1 VEGRDLAAS
10 QRARREVEEWPLG
23 DGCLVDGVEG
33 LRQDRVVDED
43 DEGLV
48 R

>member
-1 VEGRDLAAS
+1 VEGRDLAAG
-10 QRARREVEEWPLG
+10 QCARREVEERPLG
-23 DGCLVDGVEG
+23 DGCLVDRVER